1 MIAISSY
8 RELLIWQ
15 KGMDITEK
23 VYQLTKS
30 FPMEEQYGLT
40 SQIKRSSISIPSNIA
55 EGYGR
60 NSTKSNLH
68 FTKIARGSLFELE
81 TQLLLANKLNFIK
94 NEEDYTTIMY
104 LITEESKMISSF
116 IKKLSVKS
124 IELNN

>member
-60 NSTKSNLH
+60 NSTKSYLH
-68 FTKIARGSLFELE
+68 FNKIARGSLFELE

-94 NEEDYTTIMY
+94 NEEDYATIMY

>member
-1 MIAISSY
+1 MISISSY

-60 NSTKSNLH
+60 NSTKSYLH
-68 FTKIARGSLFELE
+68 FTKIALGSLFELE
-81 TQLLLANKLNFIK
+81 TQLLLAYKLNFIK
-94 NEEDYTTIMY
+94 NEEHYTTIMY

-116 IKKLSVKS
+116 IKKISVKS

>member
-55 EGYGR
+55 EGFGR
-60 NSTKSNLH
+60 NSTKSYLH

>member
-1 MIAISSY
+1 
-8 RELLIWQ
+8 
-15 KGMDITEK
+15 MDITEK

-60 NSTKSNLH
+60 NSTKSYLH

-81 TQLLLANKLNFIK
+81 TQLLLAYKLNFIK
-94 NEEDYTTIMY
+94 NEEHYTTIMY

>member
-60 NSTKSNLH
+60 NSTKSYLH
-68 FTKIARGSLFELE
+68 FTKIALGSLFELE
-81 TQLLLANKLNFIK
+81 TQLLLAYKLNFIK
-94 NEEDYTTIMY
+94 NEEHYTTIMY

>member
-55 EGYGR
+55 EGFGR
-60 NSTKSNLH
+60 NSTKSYLH
-68 FTKIARGSLFELE
+68 FTKIALGSLFELE
-81 TQLLLANKLNFIK
+81 TQLLLAYKLNFIK
-94 NEEDYTTIMY
+94 NEEHYTTIMY

>member
-1 MIAISSY
+1 MSGVSSY

-23 VYQLTKS
+23 VFQLSKN
-30 FPMEEQYGLT
+30 FPVDELYGLT
-40 SQIKRSSISIPSNIA
+40 SQIKRCSISIPSNIA
-55 EGYGR
+55 EGFGR
-60 NSTKSNLH
+60 NSTKSYIH
-68 FTKIARGSLFELE
+68 FVKIARGSLFELE

-94 NEEDYTTIMY
+94 SDDDYLTIMN

-124 IELNN
+124 VELNN

>member
-1 MIAISSY
+1 MSVSSY

-23 VYQLTKS
+23 VYQLTKN
-30 FPMEEQYGLT
+30 FPNDEVYGLT

-60 NSTKSNLH
+60 NSTKSYLH
-68 FTKIARGSLFELE
+68 FVKIARGSLFELE

-94 NEEDYTTIMY
+94 KEVDYSTIMN

-124 IELNN
+124 VELNN

>member
-55 EGYGR
+55 EGFGR
-60 NSTKSNLH
+60 NSTKSYLH
-68 FTKIARGSLFELE
+68 FTKIALGSLFELE

>member
-1 MIAISSY
+1 MMSVSSY

-23 VYQLTKS
+23 VYQLTKN
-30 FPMEEQYGLT
+30 FPNDEVYGLT

-60 NSTKSNLH
+60 NSTKSYLH
-68 FTKIARGSLFELE
+68 FVKIARGSLFELE

-94 NEEDYTTIMY
+94 KEVDYSTIMN

-124 IELNN
+124 VELNN

>member
-1 MIAISSY
+1 MTTVNSY
-8 RELLIWQ
+8 RELLIWK

-23 VYQLTKS
+23 VYQLTKI
-30 FPMEEQYGLT
+30 FPTDELYGLT
-40 SQIKRSSISIPSNIA
+40 SQIKRCSISIPSNIA

-60 NSTKSNLH
+60 NSTKSYLH
-68 FTKIARGSLFELE
+68 FVRIARGSLFELE

-94 NEEDYTTIMY
+94 NEEDYSTIMN

-124 IELNN
+124 VELNN

>member
-1 MIAISSY
+1 MTTVNSY
-8 RELLIWQ
+8 RELLIWK

-23 VYQLTKS
+23 VYQLTKI
-30 FPMEEQYGLT
+30 FPTDELYGLT
-40 SQIKRSSISIPSNIA
+40 SQIKRCSISIPSNIA

-60 NSTKSNLH
+60 NSTKSYLH
-68 FTKIARGSLFELE
+68 FVRIARGSLFELE

-94 NEEDYTTIMY
+94 NEEDYSTIMN

-124 IELNN
+124 VELIN